1 MGIDKSL
8 TPKEMDTL
16 FALPLHCI
24 AAEDV
29 DAVAMSIE
37 ILQPFLKDTC
47 VKLQMLDRD
56 QLPRVWE
63 IMERLDWFAA
73 QLESQGPDSVE
84 DARIIVPLCS
94 SLTWCLSDFAILP
107 EFALQVHISHSFI
120 EQLLACIG
128 SAGQVEVRGASPSV
142 IMPTR
147 GMLNAA
153 CQMLGNWLWKLIGLK
168 SRFPTTTTPEEL
180 ATFVEQRA
188 LHRAV
193 FTAIL
198 LPAVPGKTSDLLYSA
213 AGLLIHLTRSSP
225 KGQEIIGS
233 DADAVRALEIIC
245 RHPMAEVKLEGV
257 RLLKALCIGNNANQK
272 RFAAIAVEVAPV
284 TRALEEATL

>member
-1 MGIDKSL
+1 
-8 TPKEMDTL
+8 
-16 FALPLHCI
+16 
-24 AAEDV
+24 
-29 DAVAMSIE
+29 
-37 ILQPFLKDTC
+37 
-47 VKLQMLDRD
+47 
-56 QLPRVWE
+56 
-63 IMERLDWFAA
+63 
-73 QLESQGPDSVE
+73 
-84 DARIIVPLCS
+84 
-94 SLTWCLSDFAILP
+94 
-107 EFALQVHISHSFI
+107 
-120 EQLLACIG
+120 
-128 SAGQVEVRGASPSV
+128 
-142 IMPTR
+142 
-147 GMLNAA
+147 MLNAA

-180 ATFVEQRA
+180 ATLVEQRA
-188 LHRAV
+188 IHRAV

-213 AGLLIHLTRSSP
+213 AGFLIHLTRSSP

-245 RHPMAEVKLEGV
+245 RHPMAEVKLEGA